1 MYILGR
7 TSSAMAAEGNP
18 DPECSDQEAELVSL
32 RSQAEA
38 LQQELK
44 TCKDELQKLQKQLS
58 QSERLQKMTE
68 SYNEDLRQ
76 QVCSWRT
83 GTVDG
88 LRSILRLP
96 ELDQIKDNKR
106 VNTRRLLITLCLCC
120 FRLINWVQKSMSE
133 RRERGR
139 KWMLRLRRRSIHGQR
154 QVGILIFFC

>member
-7 TSSAMAAEGNP
+7 TSSAMAAEGKP
-18 DPECSDQEAELVSL
+18 GPECSDQGLEAELVSL

-120 FRLINWVQKSMSE
+120 FRLIN
-133 RRERGR
+133 
-139 KWMLRLRRRSIHGQR
+139 
-154 QVGILIFFC
+154 